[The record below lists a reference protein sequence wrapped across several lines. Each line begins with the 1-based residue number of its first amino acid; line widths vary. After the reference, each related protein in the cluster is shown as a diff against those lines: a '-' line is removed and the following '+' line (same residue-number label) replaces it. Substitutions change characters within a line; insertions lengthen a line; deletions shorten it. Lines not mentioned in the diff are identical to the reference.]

1 MKLLTLNCHSWQEE
15 NQWEKIRTIA
25 EVIYQN
31 DYDVIALQEVSQH
44 VHANKLSGGVKEDN
58 FAYVLI
64 EELKK
69 RGNHNYTMVWDVAH
83 LGYDVYEE
91 GLAILTKHPVTA
103 TESFYITESED
114 VSFWKARKIV
124 GATIRYMER
133 ELTFYSCHLGWWGD
147 DEESYKNQ
155 ADRLVEKASEHDVY
169 FLLGDF
175 NNDASTDGEGYDY
188 LMSKGLTDTYTEAV
202 TKDNGT
208 TVVGDIAG
216 WDGNEKGLR
225 IDYIFTNVS
234 LPVHGS
240 TVIFNGK
247 NRPVVSDHFGVE
259 VIVEA
264 PLPQV

>member
-25 EVIYQN
+25 QVIDEN

-44 VHANKLSGGVKEDN
+44 VDSTELYGGVKDDN
-58 FAYVLI
+58 FAYVLV

-69 RGNHNYTMVWDVAH
+69 RGNDRYSMVWDVAH

-91 GLAILTKHPVTA
+91 GLAILTKHPVVS
-103 TESFYITESED
+103 TESFYITKSED
-114 VSFWKARKIV
+114 TSFWKTRKVV
-124 GATIRYMER
+124 GATIRYLEKEM
-133 ELTFYSCHLGWWGD
+133 TFYSCHLGWWD
-147 DEESYKNQ
+147 DEEESYKDQ
-155 ADRLVEKASEHDVY
+155 VDRLVKKAGNHEVY

-175 NNDASTDGEGYDY
+175 NNDAGKEGEGYDY
-188 LMSKGLTDTYTEAV
+188 LLSKELVDTYTLAMA
-202 TKDNGT
+202 TDDGT

-225 IDYIFTNVS
+225 IDYIFSNIS

-240 TVIFNGK
+240 NVIFNSK
-247 NRPVVSDHFGVE
+247 NKPVVSDHFGVE
-259 VIVEA
+259 VILES
-264 PLPQV
+264 PLPKS